1 MQHILYLTHAK
12 ALSVETDCLAVTSL
26 VDEKQLIHPQDTL
39 AIIVENIYCQITIP
53 ALLLCVDHQIPVLLC
68 DHTHQPR
75 IYCLDYYQH
84 TELRQCLIEQINWLP
99 TRQKA
104 AWISIIHHKL
114 QHQINL
120 LNSLP
125 NTVKVVASIHNYQ
138 QTLQSRQITESQI
151 NGIESTSA
159 RLYFNELFG
168 NHFKRFAEDTLN
180 AALNYGYSLIRALII
195 MAIVARGLHPTLGI
209 WHHSIRNRFNLADDL
224 IETLRPLVDQ
234 QVKRLNLPNNQQLTQ
249 EQRSQLLAI
258 LQTTVYWQQKPYHL
272 RTAIDFYINDFIAF
286 MNQKTDIINPIQ
298 LNFEQYEPD

>member
-12 ALSVETDCLAVTSL
+12 ALNVEAGCLEVTNL
-26 VDEKQLIHPQDTL
+26 VDEKQLIHPQDIL

-53 ALLLCVDHQIPVLLC
+53 ALLLCVDHQIPVLFC
-68 DHTHQPR
+68 DHKHQPR

-84 TELRQCLIEQINWLP
+84 TELRQRLIDQINWLP

-104 AWISIIHHKL
+104 AWISIVHHKL

-125 NTVKVVASIHNYQ
+125 NTAKVIVSIQHYQ
-138 QTLQSRQITESQI
+138 QTLQSGQIRESQI
-151 NGIESTSA
+151 NAAESTSA

-168 NHFKRFAEDTLN
+168 ENFKRFAEDTLN
-180 AALNYGYSLIRALII
+180 AALNYGYSLIRALIM

-209 WHHSIRNRFNLADDL
+209 WHHSVRNRFNLADDL

-234 QVKRLNLPNNQQLTQ
+234 QVKTLNLQPTQQLTQ
-249 EQRSQLLAI
+249 EQRRQLLAI
-258 LQTTVYWQQKPYHL
+258 LQATVYWQQKPYNL
-272 RTAIDFYINDFIAF
+272 RVAIDFYINNFIAF

-298 LNFEQYEPD
+298 LDFELHEPD